1 METLRLLET
10 QRLFQ
15 QSANIPQHLMETRRS
30 LEDLRYDYYYYS
42 CCCCCSMLYSSSTTV
57 LLKPLLSVTIR
68 LLLLCVISLVNL
80 EVLELR
86 DNLIRFLP
94 ASLGSL
100 TRLQSLDLG
109 SNLIDILVR
118 DRVLRHCG
126 VLV

>member
-1 METLRLLET
+1 METRRLLET
-10 QRLFQ
+10 RRLFQ
-15 QSANIPQHLMETRRS
+15 QSANTPQHLMETRRS

-42 CCCCCSMLYSSSTTV
+42 CCSMLYSSSTTV

-118 DRVLRHCG
+118 DRVLRHCR